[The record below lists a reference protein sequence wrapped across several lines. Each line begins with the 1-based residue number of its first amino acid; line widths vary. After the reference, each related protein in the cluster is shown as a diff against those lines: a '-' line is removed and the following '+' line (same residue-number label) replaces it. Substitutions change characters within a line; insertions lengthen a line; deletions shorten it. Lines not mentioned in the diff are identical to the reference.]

1 MLTWPAVCMSFH
13 GTCKYCGKKE
23 KLKKKK
29 KKEEEN
35 PSRMG
40 QNKKFTFHENLDGTA
55 YVPKW

>member
-1 MLTWPAVCMSFH
+1 MSFH

-29 KKEEEN
+29 KKEEEEN